1 MPAKTLRAFCRQ
13 KIYEPLAGFIRQGL
27 SSKELALSIALG
39 ITLGTMPV
47 LGATTILCAVAAVVL
62 RLNLPVIQFA
72 NYLVYPLQITLLAPF
87 YYVGDR
93 FFGGQQEI
101 RFETLKDM
109 LSGMTNKETITMI
122 FDATLNAIGA
132 WLIISPLML
141 LLLYAA
147 LKPVLVRI
155 HARSSRVKFIRR

>member
-1 MPAKTLRAFCRQ
+1 MANQTLRVIASR
-13 KIYEPLAGFIRQGL
+13 KIFEPLGRFLAQGL
-27 SSKELALSIALG
+27 SAKEMALSIAIG
-39 ITLGTMPV
+39 VTLGTMPV
-47 LGATTILCAVAAVVL
+47 LGIATILCALAAIVL

-87 YYVGDR
+87 YYLGDL
-93 FFGGQQEI
+93 FFGGQQEM

-132 WLIISPLML
+132 WLIISPIILA
-141 LLLYAA
+141 LLYAA
-147 LKPVLVRI
+147 LKPVLIRI
-155 HARSSRVKFIRR
+155 HARSSRLKFIR